1 MVIPVRDATVGHLI
15 LGCRKDHKGRKQA
28 ILLKTATKGP
38 FESKP
43 LYNPAMQGIPWTR
56 IALGSLLLIVG
67 RSIGGQEVKSA
78 RAEKSKPPVKVE
90 QRGRIVGI
98 GGVFFK
104 SANRDQMR
112 EWYSKHLG
120 LADKG
125 QGVML
130 PWREHDDPQK
140 EHVTVWTVFPA
151 STDYFAAGQPFMIN
165 YIVDDM
171 DALLDRLKQEGVK
184 IDPKRMDESY
194 GRFVWIYDSDGNKIE
209 LWQPLPAE
217 P

>member
-1 MVIPVRDATVGHLI
+1 MWAGEGACPTCAPQIYAFLRV
-15 LGCRKDHKGRKQA
+15 
-28 ILLKTATKGP
+28 TA
-38 FESKP
+38 
-43 LYNPAMQGIPWTR
+43 LYNPRMQR
-56 IALGSLLLIVG
+56 ILWSTLAFGSLLLIPVC
-67 RSIGGQEVKSA
+67 SKGQAAESPQP
-78 RAEKSKPPVKVE
+78 EKSKPPVKVE
-90 QRGRIVGI
+90 QRGRILGI

-125 QGVML
+125 HGAML
-130 PWREHDDPQK
+130 PWREHDDPKK
-140 EHVTVWTVFPA
+140 EQVTVWTIFPA
-151 STDYFAAGQPFMIN
+151 SSDYFAPNQPFMMN

-194 GRFVWIYDSDGNKIE
+194 GRFAWIYDSDGNKIE
-209 LWQPLPAE
+209 LWQPLPAK